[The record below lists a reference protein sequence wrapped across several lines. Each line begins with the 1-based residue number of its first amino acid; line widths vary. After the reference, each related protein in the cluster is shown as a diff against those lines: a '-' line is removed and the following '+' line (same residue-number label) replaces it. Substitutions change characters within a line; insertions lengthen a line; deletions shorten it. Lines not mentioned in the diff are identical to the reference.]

1 MKNCQCMLIKVVYLH
16 IILVLLQGKFRKV
29 RNGPRG
35 ATTDKLISLQGM
47 GDRSTMTLGG
57 TG

>member
-1 MKNCQCMLIKVVYLH
+1 MLIKVVYLH
-16 IILVLLQGKFRKV
+16 IILVLLQGKLRKV